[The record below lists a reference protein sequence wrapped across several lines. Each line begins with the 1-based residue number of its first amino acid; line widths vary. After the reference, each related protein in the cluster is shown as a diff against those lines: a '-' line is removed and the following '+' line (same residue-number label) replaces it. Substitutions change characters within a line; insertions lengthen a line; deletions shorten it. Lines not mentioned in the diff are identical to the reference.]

1 MGVPGNPAAAP
12 ASPSVASCLVPL
24 LRDGEGELR
33 VVLVR
38 RAPHGIHGGQLAF
51 PGGRWE
57 PADADLFHT
66 ACREAWEEVGL
77 PSESVSL
84 LAVLPPITTLVSD
97 FRVHPFLA
105 RIVPP
110 PAWRPDP
117 SEVSEVLEARL
128 RDLSDPGAQGEEWF
142 PWPGWPEPRRFAFI
156 RIGPHKLWGATYR
169 ILEPLLPRLQSG
181 EWEV

>member
-1 MGVPGNPAAAP
+1 MSEEQIGPPGSPAL
-12 ASPSVASCLVPL
+12 ASCLVPVF
-24 LRDGEGELR
+24 RGGDGEPR

-38 RAPHGIHGGQLAF
+38 RAPHGVHGGQLAF

-57 PADADLFHT
+57 PDDEDLFQT
-66 ACREAWEEVGL
+66 ARREAWEEVGL

-84 LAVLPPITTLVSD
+84 LAVLPPVTTLVSGY
-97 FRVHPFLA
+97 RVHPFLA

-117 SEVSEVLEARL
+117 AEVSEVIEVRL
-128 RDLSDPGAQGEEWF
+128 TDLSDPSARGEEWF
-142 PWPGWPEPRRFAFI
+142 AWPEWPEARRFAFI
-156 RIGPHKLWGATYR
+156 RIGPHKLWGATFR
-169 ILEPLLPRLQSG
+169 ILEPLLPRLLSM